1 MKRTAVAL
9 TVAAL
14 LGLAAFTAATAADP
28 ARGYGPGY
36 GPGPGMMW
44 GGGGYG
50 MMGPGGYGP
59 GMMGGG
65 YGYGP
70 GMMGGGYG
78 GYGWGGPGMMGG
90 RWGALP
96 PDLSA
101 EQRGKIAEIQRE
113 FRKQQWPLMQQ
124 MQETMWDSGSGP
136 QDEQAERRE
145 YDRVAALQKQMFDN
159 MLAARKRMDAV
170 LTPEQREQMRK
181 AWGTR

>member
-1 MKRTAVAL
+1 MKRTAAAL

-14 LGLAAFTAATAADP
+14 LGLAASTAATAADP

-59 GMMGGG
+59 G
-65 YGYGP
+65 P

-78 GYGWGGPGMMGG
+78 MMGPGGYGGPGWGGGPGMMGG
-90 RWGALP
+90 GWHVLP
-96 PDLSA
+96 NDLSA
-101 EQRGKIAEIQRE
+101 EQRGKITEIQRE

-159 MLAARKRMDAV
+159 MLAARKRMEAV

-181 AWGTR
+181 SWGSR

>member
-1 MKRTAVAL
+1 MKHTAVAL

-14 LGLAAFTAATAADP
+14 LGLAASSGATAAEP
-28 ARGYGPGY
+28 ARGYGY
-36 GPGPGMMW
+36 GPGPGMMG

-50 MMGPGGYGP
+50 MMGP
-59 GMMGGG
+59 G

-78 GYGWGGPGMMGG
+78 MMGPGGYGMMGPGGYGGGPGMMGG
-90 RWGALP
+90 GWGALP
-96 PDLSA
+96 SDLSA

-136 QDEQAERRE
+136 QDEQAERRD
-145 YDRVAALQKQMFDN
+145 YDRVAALHKQMFEN
-159 MLAARKRMDAV
+159 MLASRKRMEAV

-181 AWGTR
+181 GWGTR

>member
-1 MKRTAVAL
+1 MKRTAAAL
-9 TVAAL
+9 TVATL
-14 LGLAAFTAATAADP
+14 LGLASTCATAAEP
-28 ARGYGPGY
+28 ARGSGY

-50 MMGPGGYGP
+50 MMGPGYGYGPGP

-65 YGYGP
+65 YGMMGPGGYGGYGYGGP
-70 GMMGGGYG
+70 GMMGGG
-78 GYGWGGPGMMGG
+78 
-90 RWGALP
+90 WGALP
-96 PDLSA
+96 SDLSS

-136 QDEQAERRE
+136 QDEQSERRE
-145 YDRVAALQKQMFDN
+145 YDRVAALHKQMFEN
-159 MLAARKRMDAV
+159 MLSARKRMDAV

-181 AWGTR
+181 SWGTR

>member
-1 MKRTAVAL
+1 MM
-9 TVAAL
+9 
-14 LGLAAFTAATAADP
+14 
-28 ARGYGPGY
+28 GPGGY
-36 GPGPGMMW
+36 GPGPGM
-44 GGGGYG
+44 GGGY
-50 MMGPGGYGP
+50 GYGP

-78 GYGWGGPGMMGG
+78 WGGPGMRGG
-90 RWGALP
+90 GWGVLP
-96 PDLSA
+96 NDLSA

-113 FRKQQWPLMQQ
+113 LRKQQWPLMEQ
-124 MQETMWDSGSGP
+124 MQDAMWDSGSGP

-159 MLAARKRMDAV
+159 MLAARKRMEAV

-181 AWGTR
+181 AWGNR